1 MTTQHRFTSW
11 SVYPKG
17 ERHERNYFTSEH
29 HALDVACDWSIERGG
44 KAMVIECNDQP
55 WMEVSL
61 LNVKRGGDN
70 APLSPTI
77 GLVATHHHA

>member
-1 MTTQHRFTSW
+1 MVLFVQFTPSTMTTQHRFASW
-11 SVYPKG
+11 SVHPKG

-55 WMEVSL
+55 WMEVCY
-61 LNVKRGGDN
+61 
-70 APLSPTI
+70 
-77 GLVATHHHA
+77 